1 MMFDTAIMLHG
12 RYGEGRGF
20 KGDDLPANEKFY
32 VGGIYTVR
40 GFDYGRA
47 TTPSTIDGD
56 PVLGDLLGADK
67 ELIFNIEYIIPLVK
81 DAKINGVLFYDAGSG
96 FGEDDSIALS
106 DLRTS
111 VGGGFRWFSPIG
123 PLRLEWGYNL
133 DPRPGERQGIWEFSI
148 GTLF

>member
-1 MMFDTAIMLHG
+1 M
-12 RYGEGRGF
+12 
-20 KGDDLPANEKFY
+20 
-32 VGGIYTVR
+32 
-40 GFDYGRA
+40 
-47 TTPSTIDGD
+47 
-56 PVLGDLLGADK
+56 GADK

-81 DAKINGVLFYDAGSG
+81 DARINGVLFYDAGSG
-96 FGEDDSIALS
+96 FGENDSVALS